1 MPLRLINGK
10 LVNDDGEPAAI
21 GDDEISPITGTASD
35 ERRCE
40 DCGTPLFYSGRGR
53 PPRFCDEHKP
63 VSPSRSRSGTTTP
76 RRSSSLRNET
86 ALRESLTA
94 RYLMLSN
101 IAALRHPAYATSIR
115 DKIERAV
122 EADIAYAKVNPSF
135 RRVLEGMLE
144 KTAAA
149 EVVAV
154 HVSMFAP
161 VIVGEAANRG
171 RKKATR
177 PDQGEGSKPS
187 PETPR
192 ANRQPP
198 PQPPSSPPSQPR
210 PTNVTDIRRTPD
222 AGLFPAEHVGDG
234 DPDVTDYETIPD
246 ADGMP
251 SV

>member
-1 MPLRLINGK
+1 MPLRLVNGK
-10 LVNDDGEPAAI
+10 LVNDDGETVDGA
-21 GDDEISPITGTASD
+21 DDVTPVSGASRD
-35 ERRCE
+35 ELRCE
-40 DCGTPLFYSGRGR
+40 ECGTPLVYAGRGR
-53 PPRFCDEHKP
+53 YPRFCDDHKP
-63 VSPSRSRSGTTTP
+63 VSPSRSSSGSTTP
-76 RRSSSLRNET
+76 RRSSTLRNEA

-101 IAALRHPAYATSIR
+101 IAALRHPAYASSIR

-149 EVVAV
+149 EVIAV

-171 RKKATR
+171 RKKTPQPARGR
-177 PDQGEGSKPS
+177 PEASSQES
-187 PETPR
+187 PR
-192 ANRQPP
+192 RQPP
-198 PQPPSSPPSQPR
+198 PQPSPSPHPSPEPSAER
-210 PTNVTDIRRTPD
+210 VTHLRRVPD
-222 AGLFPAEHVGDG
+222 EGLFPGEHEGSG
-234 DPDVTDYETIPD
+234 EGEVTEYDDLPD

-251 SV
+251 GV